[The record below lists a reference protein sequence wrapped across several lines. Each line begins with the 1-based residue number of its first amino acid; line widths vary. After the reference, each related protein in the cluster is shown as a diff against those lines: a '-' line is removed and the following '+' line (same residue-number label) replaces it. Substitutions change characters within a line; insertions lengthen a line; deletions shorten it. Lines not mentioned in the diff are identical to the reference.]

1 MTLLRRRVLPALLAL
16 AALAAA
22 RAETLQVLAAASL
35 TDALA
40 EIAPA
45 YEKQSGD
52 QLRFSFAGSNALAR
66 QIREGAPADA
76 FVSADQ
82 AQMDA
87 LAKDGLIVEKS
98 RVDLLSNTLAI
109 VVGRESTLQI
119 DSARSL
125 TQPAVKRLAL
135 ADPKAVPA
143 GVYAREYL
151 TGLGL
156 WKQLE
161 RRVVPTE
168 NVRAALAA
176 VESGDVEAGIVY
188 RTDAAISPAVR
199 IAYQVPAR
207 EGPAISYPAAVVKG
221 SRHADAAAKFV
232 AYLRSDAAQ
241 KIFRKFGF
249 LIPPGKG

>member
-1 MTLLRRRVLPALLAL
+1 MIRISSPTNFVPFFFLLLTLSLAK
-16 AALAAA
+16 AAD
-22 RAETLQVLAAASL
+22 LQVLAAASL
-35 TDALA
+35 TDAMTEL
-40 EIAPA
+40 APA
-45 YEKQSGD
+45 YEKQTGD
-52 QLRFSFAGSNALAR
+52 KLRFNFAGSNALAR

-76 FVSADQ
+76 FVSADD

-87 LAKDGLIVEKS
+87 LQKAGLIVESS
-98 RVDLLSNTLAI
+98 RREILSNTLVI
-109 VVGRESTLQI
+109 VVGK
-119 DSARSL
+119 DSPLKLDSPQSL

-156 WKQLE
+156 WKSLE
-161 RRVVPTE
+161 SRIVPTE

-188 RTDAAISPAVR
+188 KTDAGISKAVK
-199 IAYQVPAR
+199 IACAVP
-207 EGPAISYPAAVVKG
+207 EKDGPRISYPAAVVK
-221 SRHADAAAKFV
+221 SSEHSADAEKFLAYMQSEPAK
-232 AYLRSDAAQ
+232 

-249 LIPPGKG
+249 IVPK